1 MYTNLH
7 YLNFLAGS
15 KYLKPCAEMEIQ
27 KDYFSNEMFI
37 LLGPAN
43 DSLEEVTIYKIFQV
57 LKFWG

>member
-1 MYTNLH
+1 
-7 YLNFLAGS
+7 
-15 KYLKPCAEMEIQ
+15 MEIQ